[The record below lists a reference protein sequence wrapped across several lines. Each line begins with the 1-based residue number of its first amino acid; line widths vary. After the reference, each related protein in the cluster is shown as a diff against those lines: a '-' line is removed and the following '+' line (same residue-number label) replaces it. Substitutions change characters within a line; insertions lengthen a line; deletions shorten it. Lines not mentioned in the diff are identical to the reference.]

1 MDITMNSLDNPT
13 HYITL
18 TLSLPEDFI
27 PPDGGEAET
36 YISVYTANTQALIKV
51 AQSRKPLLYSG
62 RWNFTFAHSYS
73 DVSVKYRVNV
83 SMTHNGVPLL
93 IDLDHFIVVHR
104 APHRQTLHLSPIGRL
119 YIQAQEPQAVAPEHA
134 VTIVAHEHDNATLQ
148 LTQVH
153 ISEQMAEAFYLEYDP
168 NTVVP
173 GKRYTLTAIENGY
186 RNSIEVYPGSVVLK
200 PFSKA

>member
-1 MDITMNSLDNPT
+1 MNLLDNPT
-13 HYITL
+13 HHITL
-18 TLSLPEDFI
+18 TFSLPEDFM
-27 PPDGGEAET
+27 PPAGGEAET
-36 YISVYTANTQALIKV
+36 YICVYTANTQPPIKV
-51 AQSRKPLLYSG
+51 AQSRKPILYGG

-83 SMTHNGVPLL
+83 SMTHNGLPLL
-93 IDLDHFIVVHR
+93 IDLDHFIIVHR

-119 YIQAQEPQAVAPEHA
+119 YIQAQEPQTVAPEHA
-134 VTIVAHEHDNATLQ
+134 VTIAAHEHDNATVQ

-168 NTVVP
+168 DTVVP

>member
-1 MDITMNSLDNPT
+1 MNSVDNT
-13 HYITL
+13 SHYITL
-18 TLSLPEDFI
+18 TFSLPEDFM
-27 PPDGGEAET
+27 PPTDGEAET
-36 YISVYTANTQALIKV
+36 YISVYTANTQSPIKV
-51 AQSRKPLLYSG
+51 AQSRNPMLYSG
-62 RWNFTFAHSYS
+62 RWNFSFAHRYS

-119 YIQAQEPQAVAPEHA
+119 YIQAQEPQTVEPEHA
-134 VTIVAHEHDNATLQ
+134 VTIVAHEHDNAAVQ

-153 ISEQMAEAFYLEYDP
+153 ISEHMAEAFYLEYDP
-168 NTVVP
+168 DTVVP
-173 GKRYTLTAIENGY
+173 GKRYTLTATENEY

>member
-1 MDITMNSLDNPT
+1 MNSLDNPT